1 MIARK
6 NTSTALSA
14 EIAACHAHA
23 FQTLTLLATISS
35 EAFFDIR
42 PSAIRNGKKARY
54 KTDSVPWHCALR
66 AMRSCPRIC
75 AVSSALPNRAR
86 KMDDCAFP
94 SKQQSG
100 GLTVFLN
107 AVKTSSSLRL
117 ARIGTRS
124 APYQVWGINRN
135 NFQTS
140 DEGGKS

>member
-1 MIARK
+1 MIAWK

-42 PSAIRNGKKARY
+42 PSAIRNGKN
-54 KTDSVPWHCALR
+54 SVPWHCALR

-117 ARIGTRS
+117 AR
-124 APYQVWGINRN
+124 
-135 NFQTS
+135 
-140 DEGGKS
+140 